1 MSQNSRDLEQVVAAA
16 RKGAAEAQRQ
26 QIEIVKQFA
35 AIDCGTGDEEGNARV
50 VEIIDQQLK
59 LIKGIEITHHYAEG
73 YGIHIVAR
81 LKPEQPEGKILLSAH
96 TDTVFHRGD
105 TAAYPYHEDGDTA
118 YGLGIVDC
126 KGGILVA
133 IHAVRIMQEADM
145 LPNKEIVFI
154 FNCDEETGTPTGHA
168 VFDTEIPGAEMAF
181 VFEPSRDEDGVLTA
195 RKGACSITV
204 EVFGKKAHSGVNYLD
219 GRSATVELGHM
230 LVRLYENNDNVRGI
244 QFNPAA
250 LYGGDYGTGIVS
262 DHATA
267 KVGVRV
273 ACQADIDKVKEIISR
288 VEKETYIEGTKPG
301 SFWARTCRSRPAAAA
316 AMPAISAI
324 AACRQWMPLAP
335 TCIKFI
341 PPTNPCASP
350 PLRRRQLSSQWC
362 WESYKTTTRRE
373 SNGTYKKS
381 KKAEC
386 AAHFYHYPVHH
397 PVCLSGNLHRNP
409 RRL

>member
-1 MSQNSRDLEQVVAAA
+1 MSQNRRDPEQVVAAA

-26 QIEIVKQFA
+26 QIEIIKQFA

-50 VEIIDQQLK
+50 VEIIDRQLK

-81 LKPEQPEGKILLSAH
+81 LKPEKPEGKILLSAH

-154 FNCDEETGTPTGHA
+154 FNCDEETGTPNGHA

-195 RKGACSITV
+195 
-204 EVFGKKAHSGVNYLD
+204 
-219 GRSATVELGHM
+219 
-230 LVRLYENNDNVRGI
+230 
-244 QFNPAA
+244 
-250 LYGGDYGTGIVS
+250 
-262 DHATA
+262 
-267 KVGVRV
+267 
-273 ACQADIDKVKEIISR
+273 
-288 VEKETYIEGTKPG
+288 
-301 SFWARTCRSRPAAAA
+301 
-316 AMPAISAI
+316 
-324 AACRQWMPLAP
+324 
-335 TCIKFI
+335 
-341 PPTNPCASP
+341 
-350 PLRRRQLSSQWC
+350 
-362 WESYKTTTRRE
+362 
-373 SNGTYKKS
+373 
-381 KKAEC
+381 
-386 AAHFYHYPVHH
+386 
-397 PVCLSGNLHRNP
+397 
-409 RRL
+409 

>member
-1 MSQNSRDLEQVVAAA
+1 MSQNRRDPEQVVAAA

-26 QIEIVKQFA
+26 QIEIIKQFA

-50 VEIIDQQLK
+50 VEIIDRQLK

-81 LKPEQPEGKILLSAH
+81 LKPEKPEGKILLSAH

-154 FNCDEETGTPTGHA
+154 FNCDEETGTPNGHA

-273 ACQADIDKVKEIISR
+273 ACQADIDKVKEIIAR
-288 VEKETYIEGTKPG
+288 VEKETYIEGTKTEIRIDRISVPMERNEKNVQLYETVHKAGLLLGKDLPEQASGG
-301 SFWARTCRSRPAAAA
+301 SGDASYFSYRGVPAVDALGPD
-316 AMPAISAI
+316 MYKIHSTDESM
-324 AACRQWMPLAP
+324 R
-335 TCIKFI
+335 
-341 PPTNPCASP
+341 
-350 PLRRRQLSSQWC
+350 LSSF
-362 WESYKTTTRRE
+362 EEKTALFAVVL
-373 SNGTYKKS
+373 GI
-381 KKAEC
+381 
-386 AAHFYHYPVHH
+386 
-397 PVCLSGNLHRNP
+397 L
-409 RRL
+409 